1 MNLRTIFKIESS
13 PRKIGYTTPVMFAGS
28 CFASEIGEKMA
39 EGKMKV
45 LINPSGTVYNPV
57 SINNTI
63 RLVADNKL
71 LNADDLYF
79 SKGRY
84 ISFLHYTDFTSEN
97 RDYTLEK
104 INSITER
111 AHQFLKNASFLFITF
126 GTSRVYRFTQTR
138 EIVSNCHKLP
148 AALFTK
154 ELLNVDFIVNQWLE
168 LLDHLQKFNKNLKV
182 IFTISPVR
190 HWKDGAHGNQVSKS
204 ILFLATEQLL
214 NHPIVEGYFPA
225 YELLMDDLRDYRY
238 YADDMLHPSTRA
250 IEYIWN
256 SFTESYFEPSDA
268 ARWKELYNIRKSLHH
283 RLGDSTPSARKE
295 FASTMLTQISKFRTK
310 NPDID
315 LTDEISYFR
324 RIEAGE

>member
-1 MNLRTIFKIESS
+1 MILRTTFKIKPS
-13 PRKIGYTTPVMFAGS
+13 PRKIGYSTPVMFAGS

-39 EGKMKV
+39 EAKMNV

-63 RLVADNKL
+63 RLVIDNKKL
-71 LNADDLYF
+71 TTDDLYF
-79 SKGRY
+79 NRGRY

-97 RDYTLEK
+97 RDFTLEK
-104 INSITER
+104 INSVTAR
-111 AHQFLKNASFLFITF
+111 AHLFLKNASFLFITF
-126 GTSRVYRFTQTR
+126 GTSRIYRFTHTG

-148 AALFTK
+148 GALFMQ
-154 ELLNVDFIVNQWLE
+154 ELLNVDFIVSQWLE
-168 LLDHLQKFNKNLKV
+168 LLDQLKNFNKNLRV

-190 HWKDGAHGNQVSKS
+190 HWKDGAHGNQLSKS

-214 NHPIVEGYFPA
+214 NHSIVEGYFPA

-238 YADDMLHPSTRA
+238 YADDMLHPSTLA

-256 SFTESYFEPSDA
+256 SFTESYFEPSDT
-268 ARWKELYNIRKSLHH
+268 ARLKEVFNIRKSLHH
-283 RLGDSTPSARKE
+283 HLGDSTPSARKE
-295 FASTMLTQISKFRTK
+295 FASTMLAQISKFCIR

-315 LTDEISYFR
+315 LSDEISYFR
-324 RIEAGE
+324 RLEAGK

>member
-1 MNLRTIFKIESS
+1 MNHRTTFKIESS
-13 PRKIGYTTPVMFAGS
+13 PRKIGYATPVMFAGS

-63 RLVADNKL
+63 RLVINNKPFT
-71 LNADDLYF
+71 ADDLYF
-79 SKGRY
+79 SRGRY

-97 RDYTLEK
+97 RDFTLEK
-104 INSITER
+104 INSITEK
-111 AHQFLKNASFLFITF
+111 AHLFLKNASFLFITF
-126 GTSRVYRFTQTR
+126 GTSRIYRFTQTG
-138 EIVSNCHKLP
+138 EVVSNCHKLP
-148 AALFTK
+148 AALFTQ
-154 ELLNVDFIVNQWLE
+154 ELLNVDFIVSQWIE
-168 LLDHLQKFNKNLKV
+168 LLDFLQKFNKNLKV

-190 HWKDGAHGNQVSKS
+190 HWKDGAHGNQLSKS

-214 NHPIVEGYFPA
+214 NHPVVEGYFPA

-238 YADDMLHPSTRA
+238 YADDMLHPSATA

-256 SFTESYFEPSDA
+256 SFTESYFDPTDA
-268 ARWKELYNIRKSLHH
+268 VRWKEVFNIRKSLGHS
-283 RLGDSTPSARKE
+283 LSESSPSARKE
-295 FASTMLTQISKFRTK
+295 FASTMLSRISKFCLI

-315 LTDEISYFR
+315 LTDESSYFR